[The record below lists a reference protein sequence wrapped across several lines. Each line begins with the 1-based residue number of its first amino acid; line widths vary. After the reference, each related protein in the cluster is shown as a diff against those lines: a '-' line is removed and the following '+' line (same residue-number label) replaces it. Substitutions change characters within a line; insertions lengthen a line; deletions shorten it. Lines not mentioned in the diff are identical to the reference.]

1 MKLYKILIALLFLTI
16 SSFAEIIENIEITGN
31 KRLSK
36 ESILVFTKIDL
47 NNNYESN
54 DLNNILKNL
63 YDTNF
68 FEEVHRIIRHDYLK
82 VELDFLCVQYLTEIL
97 YLFQKRYLTL
107 F

>member
-68 FEEVHRIIRHDYLK
+68 FEDVKISLSNGTLNISVK
-82 VELDFLCVQYLTEIL
+82 ELLL
-97 YLFQKRYLTL
+97 YLFDFKVGVINP
-107 F
+107 FSIVN

>member
-1 MKLYKILIALLFLTI
+1 MKLYKILIALLFLTL

-47 NNNYESN
+47 NTNYESN

-68 FEEVHRIIRHDYLK
+68 FKI
-82 VELDFLCVQYLTEIL
+82 
-97 YLFQKRYLTL
+97 
-107 F
+107 